1 MKQECVKATAMHE
14 VCKTKYGCGV
24 DKSKTTVS
32 LCNAA
37 PGRSRFSLQFSL
49 MGEGDLTQSKQPSV
63 KVLCIIMLG
72 NTRANLNALKRIYIQ
87 LELLLISRCSCLLLS
102 CV

>member
-1 MKQECVKATAMHE
+1 MINNKIKIKSLVNQECVKATAMHE

-37 PGRSRFSLQFSL
+37 PVSLSNF
-49 MGEGDLTQSKQPSV
+49 V
-63 KVLCIIMLG
+63 
-72 NTRANLNALKRIYIQ
+72 
-87 LELLLISRCSCLLLS
+87 
-102 CV
+102 